1 MGDVKWIKVTTDMFE
16 DEKIRLIDAMPE
28 RDTIHYIWIRLLVQ
42 AGKTN
47 SHGFIFLG
55 EDIPYTDEM
64 LSTIFCRPL
73 SSIRL
78 ALKTLSAFRMIQ
90 VDEDNFIKITNWEKY
105 QNVEGM
111 EKVREQNKIRAK
123 KYREKKKQLKSAINC
138 NEDDKCDDVY
148 KESYVSK
155 NELFQCNSINDNNIF
170 YSNDISKDEISNG
183 DFSSNSEIFK
193 ANYENDNVN
202 SKMELLGQSLN
213 NKSDYESFEEDKIL
227 DESLDDEYNIL
238 TKNLCNVTNL
248 KSNVMENEDNVI
260 VTKQNK
266 RENKRKNKN
275 KNSIID
281 RENESN
287 EKAEST
293 KDKNNNESRKV
304 KDTES
309 HEVKNNESHE
319 VGIKDIESHQLGI
332 KDNNSCGIENNYKNN
347 NESYVIENGKN
358 TINNALSNIDTLS
371 VNAGEL
377 LKYYESIT
385 GVIGGLNLGSLKLAI
400 SSHGYDNVKMAIN
413 KALEFNKGNMNYI
426 NGILKN
432 WRKEGYPSKND
443 KFKGKDKRR
452 VHDKS
457 KRKGTNLK
465 FDNFEPREYDY
476 DDLEKKLLG
485 W

>member
-1 MGDVKWIKVTTDMFE
+1 MGDIKWIKVTTDMFE

-138 NEDDKCDDVY
+138 NEDD
-148 KESYVSK
+148 
-155 NELFQCNSINDNNIF
+155 
-170 YSNDISKDEISNG
+170 
-183 DFSSNSEIFK
+183 
-193 ANYENDNVN
+193 NVN
-202 SKMELLGQSLN
+202 SKIELLGKSLN
-213 NKSDYESFEEDKIL
+213 DKCDYESFEEDKIL

-238 TKNLCNVTNL
+238 TKNSCNITNF

-287 EKAEST
+287 EKIEST

-319 VGIKDIESHQLGI
+319 VGNKDTESHQLGI
-332 KDNNSCGIENNYKNN
+332 KNNNSCGIENNYKNN
-347 NESYVIENGKN
+347 NEPYVIENGKN
-358 TINNALSNIDTLS
+358 TINNVVSNIDTLS

-432 WRKEGYPSKND
+432 WRKEGYPSKDD
-443 KFKGKDKRR
+443 KFKSKDKRR